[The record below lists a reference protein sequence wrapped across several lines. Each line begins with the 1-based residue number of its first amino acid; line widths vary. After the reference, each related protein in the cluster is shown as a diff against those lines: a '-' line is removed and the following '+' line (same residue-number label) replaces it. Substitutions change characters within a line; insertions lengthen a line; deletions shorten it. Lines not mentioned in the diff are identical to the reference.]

1 MKYYNNVV
9 LRDDFKSVS
18 ERTEASLQKEG
29 FGILS
34 RIDIKDTLKKKL
46 NVDFKNYLI
55 LGACNP
61 PFAFEAL
68 KAEEKIGTMLPC
80 NVVIIE
86 KDDGMV
92 EVAAIDPLISM
103 EAVANKDLFK
113 IAVKINHKLKNVI
126 KNL

>member
-1 MKYYNNVV
+1 MKYYNSVL
-9 LRDDFKSVS
+9 LRDDFTSVIA
-18 ERTEASLQKEG
+18 RTEAALQKEG
-29 FGILS
+29 FGVLS

-86 KDDGMV
+86 KDDWMV